1 MTDLP
6 NRDRLKVQMQV
17 EIETKADQGTG
28 RTVSG
33 AIRDVLTNSN
43 SHSHGIMV
51 RLQDGRIGRV
61 KRILE
66 SAHSHDHKF
75 EDLDEKEIPRVEDK
89 HNEFK
94 EFYQYDEKIERL
106 PESMDP
112 GMRNAKIKEIKHA
125 VQERFA
131 EEICAFGNDEGGFV
145 YLGVR
150 DNGDIVGL
158 EKDKQFGRFA
168 NYDDAFANHIID
180 RLSDLLRD
188 KAFITGNLRIK
199 FRNMGGKTICI
210 VQVLKSSH
218 QIYLHATKGILFCV
232 RGPSPRVER
241 LDGEERDR
249 YIKNRFPD

>member
-1 MTDLP
+1 M
-6 NRDRLKVQMQV
+6 
-17 EIETKADQGTG
+17 
-28 RTVSG
+28 
-33 AIRDVLTNSN
+33 
-43 SHSHGIMV
+43 
-51 RLQDGRIGRV
+51 
-61 KRILE
+61 
-66 SAHSHDHKF
+66 
-75 EDLDEKEIPRVEDK
+75 
-89 HNEFK
+89 
-94 EFYQYDEKIERL
+94 
-106 PESMDP
+106 
-112 GMRNAKIKEIKHA
+112 
-125 VQERFA
+125 
-131 EEICAFGNDEGGFV
+131 

-150 DNGDIVGL
+150 GDGDVVGL

-168 NYDDAFANHIID
+168 NYDDVFANHIID

-199 FRNMGGKTICI
+199 FRNIGGKTICI